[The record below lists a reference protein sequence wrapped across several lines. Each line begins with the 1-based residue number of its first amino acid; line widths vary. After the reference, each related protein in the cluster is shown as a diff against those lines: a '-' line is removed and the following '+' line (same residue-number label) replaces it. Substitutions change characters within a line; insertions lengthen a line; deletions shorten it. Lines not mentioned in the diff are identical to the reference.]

1 MTEEFI
7 GMFRKMGKLTTLC
20 GGLLLISLSPNVVA
34 DAAAGK
40 AIYDGKGACGSCH
53 GSAGMGDGPA
63 AMAMDPKPLS
73 FTEGV
78 FKYDTDADGQS
89 GTDADL
95 VNIIKN
101 GSAKYGGAA
110 IMPGRADIP
119 DGEIK
124 ALVAYIRTLKK

>member
-1 MTEEFI
+1 
-7 GMFRKMGKLTTLC
+7 MFRKTDKLAALC

-53 GSAGMGDGPA
+53 GPAGMGDGPA
-63 AMAMDPKPLS
+63 AMAMDPKPHS
-73 FTEGV
+73 FTDGV

-110 IMPGRADIP
+110 TMPGRADIP
-119 DGEIK
+119 DGEIE